1 MVNKPEI
8 RANAAI
14 AEFRR
19 QRELAGDRAAELA
32 MELAESQA
40 EVAVLKGKVTTLE
53 LALKEKTGAPE
64 QD

>member
-19 QRELAGDRAAELA
+19 QRELAGDHPHDREPA
-32 MELAESQA
+32 
-40 EVAVLKGKVTTLE
+40 
-53 LALKEKTGAPE
+53 
-64 QD
+64 